1 MYIPDWYTTCA
12 HAKRHAAGDM
22 STLMRMCQSSEL
34 GCITRCMQALEHC
47 RTELGV
53 VWQVRMKE
61 TEKVMK
67 QVDKEERRR
76 SKLQG
81 SKPGVSWTPPMV
93 VRLVTFSTPLHT
105 NDLVTNCQGA
115 QVADCQDTEETGR
128 SLGLSFLYV
137 VQQSDYFTIAAIDR
151 SKSGG
156 CAMCR
161 YHTRGAVVCIVSSCL
176 SQVSNITFGP

>member
-1 MYIPDWYTTCA
+1 
-12 HAKRHAAGDM
+12 
-22 STLMRMCQSSEL
+22 
-34 GCITRCMQALEHC
+34 
-47 RTELGV
+47 
-53 VWQVRMKE
+53 MKE

-81 SKPGVSWTPPMV
+81 SKPGVSLTPPMV
-93 VRLVTFSTPLHT
+93 VRLVTVSKPLHT
-105 NDLVTNCQGA
+105 NDLVTDCQGTK
-115 QVADCQDTEETGR
+115 VADCQNTKETGVAQVLVFYMLC
-128 SLGLSFLYV
+128 SN
-137 VQQSDYFTIAAIDR
+137 QIYFTIAATDR

-176 SQVSNITFGP
+176 S